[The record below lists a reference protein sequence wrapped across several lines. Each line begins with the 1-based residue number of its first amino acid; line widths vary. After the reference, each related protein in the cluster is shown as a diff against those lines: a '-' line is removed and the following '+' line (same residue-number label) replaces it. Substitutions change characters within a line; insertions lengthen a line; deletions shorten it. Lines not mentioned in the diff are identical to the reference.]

1 MVATPA
7 FKSRQQEYSKTLFER
22 LLTKL
27 KHWIRLVTL
36 SSHQADLW
44 NNIFDP
50 ALKLHQ
56 AMACSSTQYEF
67 RHADFTR
74 GTVPEKS
81 ALWVVRNIKTWTLIS
96 SNDVDWVPFHYQSP
110 GLYRI
115 DKDKDLE
122 LVRPVVIA
130 FKGEDLRS
138 PTPSP
143 PPCDSEV
150 YSNTS
155 KPLSLEPPTTPISSS
170 QSDSLGDGR
179 KFKPRR
185 KSPERKQKH
194 SRRPSIRSLLLGQL
208 EPMGRAR

>member
-7 FKSRQQEYSKTLFER
+7 FKSRQQEYSETLFDG

-27 KHWIRLVTL
+27 RHWIRLGRP
-36 SSHQADLW
+36 SSHRADLW

-56 AMACSSTQYEF
+56 AMACSSTKYEF

-81 ALWVVRNIKTWTLIS
+81 GPWIVKNIKTWTQIS

-155 KPLSLEPPTTPISSS
+155 KPLSLEPPTAPISSS

-179 KFKPRR
+179 KSKPKR

-194 SRRPSIRSLLLGQL
+194 SQRPDRWSQSPSFRPRQISFS
-208 EPMGRAR
+208 